1 MKYFHHSKFHC
12 CSSVFHTEYD
22 YGAWFHIKHNHNMP
36 QKYKW
41 AVVVEISVL
50 VFNCIYYLV
59 CPQHIL
65 LLTHIDMDGQW
76 YVLI

>member
-12 CSSVFHTEYD
+12 CLSVFHTEYD

-50 VFNCIYYLV
+50 PLCCAEN
-59 CPQHIL
+59 
-65 LLTHIDMDGQW
+65 
-76 YVLI
+76 